1 MEDKLSVYLSDK
13 QRVNLIKKIK
23 EKVLSLGIPEDQG
36 CLDPDG
42 LLQYLKTV
50 KDLGTGSFGN
60 VYKAC
65 LPIVKEKDGTTRCA
79 NDSYF
84 FALKQARVSEEAFY
98 YLLEGEYTNNRELHE
113 LYILIHIT
121 NYLVKKGI
129 CQNFPLFIT
138 EFICGKCEYKDV
150 RKNQLIK
157 SPCINFLLELGS
169 GDLSS
174 VFKNYTPSKNEFLS
188 YLFQLMAA
196 IHAMQTKFQMVT
208 RDVKLLN
215 VLFYKTESGGYFTYI
230 VHGKKYYIKNY
241 GILIILNDFG
251 ISFILNPVDPLF
263 RNSHYTVRNLGH
275 RFAMVMN
282 GKFSPISTGISYDFT
297 KKQKE
302 LKTIEVEQDVVPK
315 MVEPFEV
322 TWERSGDQFPR
333 NNITESRSFGSNFM
347 INRNDKVSDCEVN
360 FTIDQKNYLHD
371 IGITTDTLSPDFY
384 DHPEVIP
391 PFEFYDDTQD
401 AIRMF
406 TGGVRTNGG
415 HHSGMKNFPND
426 YFYDLIKFIGPTD
439 RVVYSEKPY
448 VFSTDPSQVL
458 AGHFIE
464 KFFDKYTDFR
474 QKPAG
479 EEIAVYKIS

>member
-1 MEDKLSVYLSDK
+1 
-13 QRVNLIKKIK
+13 
-23 EKVLSLGIPEDQG
+23 
-36 CLDPDG
+36 
-42 LLQYLKTV
+42 
-50 KDLGTGSFGN
+50 LGTGSFGN

-65 LPIVKEKDGTTRCA
+65 APIVKEKDGTTRCA

-84 FALKQARVSEEAFY
+84 FALKQARISEEAFY
-98 YLLEGEYTNNRELHE
+98 YLLEGEYENNKELHE

-138 EFICGKCEYKDV
+138 EFICGKCEYRDT
-150 RKNQLIK
+150 RKNQIIK

-174 VFKNYTPSKNEFLS
+174 LFKNYTPSKNEFLS
-188 YLFQLMAA
+188 YLFQVMAA
-196 IHAMQTKFQMVT
+196 IHAIQTKFQMVT

-251 ISFILNPVDPLF
+251 ISFVLNPVDALF
-263 RNSHYTVRNLGH
+263 RNSHYTVRNLGY
-275 RFAMVMN
+275 RFAMVMD
-282 GKFSPISTGISYDFT
+282 GKFSPISTGISYDFK
-297 KKQKE
+297 KKQIE
-302 LKTIEVEQDVVPK
+302 LKTMEVEQDIVPK

-322 TWERSGDQFPR
+322 TWTQFHD
-333 NNITESRSFGSNFM
+333 NIIEKSFGSNFM
-347 INRNDKVSDCEVN
+347 INRNDEVSDCEVN
-360 FTIDQKNYLHD
+360 LTTKQKNYLNE
-371 IGITTDTLSPDFY
+371 IGITTNTLSPNFY

-415 HHSGMKNFPND
+415 HHSGMKNFPSN
-426 YFYDLIKFIGPTD
+426 YFYDLVKFIGPTD
-439 RVVYSEKPY
+439 RVVYSDKSY
-448 VFSTDPSQVL
+448 RFSTNPSQVL
-458 AGHFIE
+458 AGYFIE
-464 KFFDKYTDFR
+464 EFFDKYTNFR